1 LNFDPVDAAI
11 SQIFQIGREPFSVFK
26 VKVSSAT
33 SLVSMFA
40 NHMTTFSPKAR
51 RILSAAFFSSWNSKY
66 TAKECSAEYAPH
78 LLLKIMLSAALLHPV
93 F

>member
-1 LNFDPVDAAI
+1 LFNPIQRVPFPFELNFDPVDAAI

-26 VKVSSAT
+26 VKVSFAT

-51 RILSAAFFSSWNSKY
+51 RILSAAFFSSWNSEYRK
-66 TAKECSAEYAPH
+66 EYAVQNM
-78 LLLKIMLSAALLHPV
+78 LLIC